1 MTLRRG
7 SGRRGQSLVEFGL
20 ILPIFLL
27 IVFGIID
34 FGRAVFAYS
43 TLNNAA
49 REAARVAVV
58 DQVASHITDEAIK
71 QAYALD
77 VVAGDVSLDWRTAFN
92 LDTPN
97 SCSGFV
103 GASQVVTCTLIVTV
117 NNEWTAATPIIGS
130 IIGPID
136 LVGESK
142 MIVEFACPNSESTP
156 VLAAAD
162 CPLGDS

>member
-1 MTLRRG
+1 MSRRRDA
-7 SGRRGQSLVEFGL
+7 SRRGQSLVEFGL

-27 IVFGIID
+27 LVFGIID

-58 DQVASHITDEAIK
+58 DQVTAHITDEAIK

-77 VVAGDVSLDWRTAFN
+77 VVAGDVSLDWRSAFN

-103 GASQVVTCTLIVTV
+103 GNSQVVTCTLIITV
-117 NNEWTAATPIIGS
+117 NHEWTAATPIIGS
-130 IIGPID
+130 IIGPLDIA
-136 LVGESK
+136 GESQ

-156 VLAAAD
+156 VLTAAD